1 MLRTVNPP
9 PLVNFDRREFRTGLG
24 YDSHRLAEGRKLI
37 LGGVEI
43 PAEQGLQGHS
53 DADVLLHAL
62 TDALLGAAAQGDIG
76 ELFPPSDP
84 QWRGAASSVFV
95 RHAAELLES
104 YGWSVVNVD
113 AVVQLERPKLLP
125 YRDRIRNN
133 IAALLKVKPSAVG
146 FKAKTG
152 EGVGLVG
159 TGVLAE
165 AHVIVL
171 ISRSNIPKLM

>member
-1 MLRTVNPP
+1 M
-9 PLVNFDRREFRTGLG
+9 NFDRREFRTGLG
-24 YDSHRLAEGRKLI
+24 YDSHRLAKGRRLI

-62 TDALLGAAAQGDIG
+62 TDALLGAAAQGDLG

-84 QWRGAASSVFV
+84 QWRGADSSVFV
-95 RHAAELLES
+95 RHAAELLEG

-146 FKAKTG
+146 LKAKTG
-152 EGVGLVG
+152 EGVGPVG

-171 ISRSNIPKLM
+171 ISRSSIPKLM